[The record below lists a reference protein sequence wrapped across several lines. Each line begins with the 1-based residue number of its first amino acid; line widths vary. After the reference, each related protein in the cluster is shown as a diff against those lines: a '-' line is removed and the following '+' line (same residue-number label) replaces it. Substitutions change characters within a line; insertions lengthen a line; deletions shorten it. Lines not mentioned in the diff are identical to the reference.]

1 MGFFDDYG
9 RATKIQILNVE
20 NMSSTAMINYKAS
33 YPDGIV
39 KTHRKN
45 VKNLYSSY
53 MYSTSP
59 SIKKAECLGKVYI
72 GLIKSDVRIL
82 FLVTLTDR
90 TVDIIQEKQ
99 GTTGCNDMLAKCLDE
114 EGSSSGPKPT
124 PTYSTPEKK
133 DEKLIE
139 DLDIPIEILP
149 NLYSLSLSNIAL
161 KHHITKD
168 FNYVTLKCKVNFRL
182 NGRKEGKRKI
192 IFTSYDKSDAVV
204 EIKGDYEKYH
214 FTEAGYEFV
223 DVCFDGY
230 DKTPIHKITVSVRE
244 P

>member
-9 RATKIQILNVE
+9 RPTKIQILNVE

-114 EGSSSGPKPT
+114 D
-124 PTYSTPEKK
+124 TPE
-133 DEKLIE
+133 EKESTYTRSSTSAPPQDVVE
-139 DLDIPIEILP
+139 DIDIPIEILP
-149 NLYSLSLSNIAL
+149 NLYSLSLSNVAL

-192 IFTSYDKSDAVV
+192 IFTSYDKNDGVV